1 MKTRLRLCHLAA
13 PVDMIQTT
21 LCICGDGYDP
31 AKPSAQPSPAQS
43 SDSRSRLLLQLRPPA
58 LPPAPQLLSAETAW
72 PAHLAVQ
79 PASPLPSPAFEN
91 CPSSLPGLPSPYTL
105 CPRSGLVGPA
115 PGSLALAGTYRD
127 PSASESYE
135 SFGPGRTCPRAP
147 SPGRHGPL
155 PCTSESRDLVGRAA
169 APGAVGSSARCT
181 HCNWR
186 SA

>member
-43 SDSRSRLLLQLRPPA
+43 SDSSSRLLLQLRPPA

-91 CPSSLPGLPSPYTL
+91 CPSSLPGLVT
-105 CPRSGLVGPA
+105 A
-115 PGSLALAGTYRD
+115 
-127 PSASESYE
+127 SAHGH
-135 SFGPGRTCPRAP
+135 GPGRSSQRLFAEIYLLQKDI
-147 SPGRHGPL
+147 HVQ
-155 PCTSESRDLVGRAA
+155 SRV
-169 APGAVGSSARCT
+169 C
-181 HCNWR
+181 
-186 SA
+186 